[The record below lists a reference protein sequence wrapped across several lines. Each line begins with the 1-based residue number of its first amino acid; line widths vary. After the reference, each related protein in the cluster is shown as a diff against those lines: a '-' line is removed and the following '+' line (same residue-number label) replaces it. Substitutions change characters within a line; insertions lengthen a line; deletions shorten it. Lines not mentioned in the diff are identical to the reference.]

1 MERQKSSTE
10 RTSLTSSAQCLIFSR
25 RRSYIPADSLLVDT
39 VLDSK
44 LRQCLLALH
53 IIGYH
58 LCFVT
63 ADTAVKTASAVITF
77 IPLRAASQ
85 AIPDHIF

>member
-1 MERQKSSTE
+1 MDITHALQ
-10 RTSLTSSAQCLIFSR
+10 
-25 RRSYIPADSLLVDT
+25 IPADSLLVDT
-39 VLDSK
+39 VFDSK

-53 IIGYH
+53 IIGYN
-58 LCFVT
+58 LSLIP
-63 ADTAVKTASAVITF
+63 ADTSVKTASAVITF